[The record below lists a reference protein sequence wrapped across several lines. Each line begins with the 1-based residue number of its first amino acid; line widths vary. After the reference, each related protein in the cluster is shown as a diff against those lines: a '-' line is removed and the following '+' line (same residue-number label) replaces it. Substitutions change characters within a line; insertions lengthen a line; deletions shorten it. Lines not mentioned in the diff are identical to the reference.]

1 MSPESKQENCGQSC
15 CDHMDGEGSRK
26 SHHSEQT
33 KRDICSRLNRI
44 EGQVRAVKNMVEKD
58 VYCDDVL
65 NQIASIQAAL
75 NSTGKLLL
83 DKHLRSCVRERIAS
97 GEDEIFD
104 ELLKTINKL
113 IK

>member
-1 MSPESKQENCGQSC
+1 MNHECNHEGPEA
-15 CDHMDGEGSRK
+15 DRK

-33 KRDICSRLNRI
+33 KRDIYSRLNRI
-44 EGQVRAVKNMVEKD
+44 EGQIRAVKNMVERD
-58 VYCDDVL
+58 TYCDDIL

-83 DKHLRSCVRERIAS
+83 DKHIKSCVKERILM
-97 GEDEIFD
+97 GDNDVFD
-104 ELLKTINKL
+104 EVLKTINKL

>member
-1 MSPESKQENCGQSC
+1 MNHHCNHEGCEN
-15 CDHMDGEGSRK
+15 DRK
-26 SHHSEQT
+26 SNHSEQT

-44 EGQVRAVKNMVEKD
+44 EGQVRAVKNMVERD
-58 VYCDDVL
+58 IYCDDVL

-83 DKHLRSCVRERIAS
+83 DKHIKSCVKERILM
-97 GEDEIFD
+97 GDDEVFD
-104 ELLKTINKL
+104 EVLKTINKL

>member
-1 MSPESKQENCGQSC
+1 MNHDCNHEGC
-15 CDHMDGEGSRK
+15 CDNDRK

-58 VYCDDVL
+58 TYCDDVL

-83 DKHLRSCVRERIAS
+83 DKHLKSCVRERILN
-97 GEDEIFD
+97 GDDEVFD
-104 ELLKTINKL
+104 EVLKTINKL